1 MGWVGGWW
9 GKPDLHLVCL
19 PPLWESQGCGLG
31 EGRVGEW
38 EREEGKEGVGEVEG
52 VGCTHCIGPGLLY
65 GLLPACVGVAG
76 LQVEGA
82 GGVEG
87 VREVLDS
94 EMPSRDPA
102 QRYYGWFTV
111 LDSPER
117 VSGGLIFCIVLMI

>member
-1 MGWVGGWW
+1 MGWVSGGW
-9 GKPDLHLVCL
+9 GNGRGRRGGR
-19 PPLWESQGCGLG
+19 ES
-31 EGRVGEW
+31 
-38 EREEGKEGVGEVEG
+38 GEVDMWRR
-52 VGCTHCIGPGLLY
+52 VGCTHCIGPGLLC

-87 VREVLDS
+87 VREVLNS

-117 VSGGLIFCIVLMI
+117 VSGGLIF